1 MRLPKL
7 LHLPVSQV
15 VLLCFLIVLI
25 AIGAVPSYLS
35 GNWAWVNPPQ
45 VTNFKQLK
53 SLRQNGLALPGWQTK
68 QQQVET
74 IGGHKWSIQELQRDE
89 NSQVTLLL
97 LPQISQKD
105 QPEVEW
111 MDVNGFMTREFQ
123 YRKLSQTDKN
133 SNRRFQFSWD
143 TDSYRQLPFTVKSTS
158 TSSADAKVEARFF
171 RGWTR
176 QQTFAVLQWYAWPGG
191 GKPAPSSWFWADQM
205 AQLQRRRLP
214 WTAVTI
220 LIPMEPLA
228 DLETAKPL
236 AESLGQTVQGA
247 LMADVLHPANR

>member
-89 NSQVTLLL
+89 KSQATLLL

-105 QPEVEW
+105 QPEV
-111 MDVNGFMTREFQ
+111 
-123 YRKLSQTDKN
+123 
-133 SNRRFQFSWD
+133 
-143 TDSYRQLPFTVKSTS
+143 
-158 TSSADAKVEARFF
+158 
-171 RGWTR
+171 
-176 QQTFAVLQWYAWPGG
+176 
-191 GKPAPSSWFWADQM
+191 
-205 AQLQRRRLP
+205 
-214 WTAVTI
+214 
-220 LIPMEPLA
+220 
-228 DLETAKPL
+228 
-236 AESLGQTVQGA
+236 
-247 LMADVLHPANR
+247 